1 MLRFLQK
8 ILSLFF
14 LLILL
19 VKPSFTQTL
28 TIKNVSVMNAEG
40 HVRISWEYNG
50 TDNLEIWR
58 DRIETINN
66 LDTIQTITDLSVKS
80 FVDKNAKA
88 HIKPRAY
95 AVVSATN
102 TQNEFSDIVNT
113 YHLTYSY
120 DSCLQQISLEWD
132 TVKSSNFHSTWKAAQ
147 YILHQ
152 DEGGVISSVS
162 VPVTENEYIFEN
174 IKENTQYT
182 YWLETRW
189 QGQDSTSN
197 SNPVEKFTLMP
208 QSPDYINAVS
218 ASVDGADTRLKFDI
232 APNSE
237 LSSYHLYKSDSYN
250 GTYNQ
255 VEMITSEN
263 NTIETIDYNSNP
275 DNTVSYY
282 KLASANACGNETTV
296 SDTIHNI
303 LLTVDNEEYVNTL
316 QWNYFKNG
324 LVNAT
329 YNIYRITEGSQA
341 TLIRSFNNYNTVHDD
356 IEALEGQDLT
366 GQFCYY
372 VVVNQEGSAETSQSN
387 TACVTLNPEV
397 YIPNAFTPNDD
408 GTNDEFK
415 PEFSFL
421 PTDYNLKIYNR
432 WGNVIFESNSAT
444 EPWTG
449 TDTSGKKVPTG
460 TYIYLL
466 QIKTPKGE
474 TIDKRGNIT
483 VFYP

>member
-1 MLRFLQK
+1 MPGNTNNFLNSLLFRIMLRFLRK

-113 YHLTYSY
+113 YHLSYSY

-162 VPVTENEYIFEN
+162 VPVTENEYI
-174 IKENTQYT
+174 
-182 YWLETRW
+182 
-189 QGQDSTSN
+189 
-197 SNPVEKFTLMP
+197 
-208 QSPDYINAVS
+208 
-218 ASVDGADTRLKFDI
+218 LK
-232 APNSE
+232 
-237 LSSYHLYKSDSYN
+237 
-250 GTYNQ
+250 T
-255 VEMITSEN
+255 
-263 NTIETIDYNSNP
+263 
-275 DNTVSYY
+275 
-282 KLASANACGNETTV
+282 
-296 SDTIHNI
+296 
-303 LLTVDNEEYVNTL
+303 
-316 QWNYFKNG
+316 
-324 LVNAT
+324 
-329 YNIYRITEGSQA
+329 
-341 TLIRSFNNYNTVHDD
+341 
-356 IEALEGQDLT
+356 
-366 GQFCYY
+366 
-372 VVVNQEGSAETSQSN
+372 
-387 TACVTLNPEV
+387 
-397 YIPNAFTPNDD
+397 
-408 GTNDEFK
+408 
-415 PEFSFL
+415 
-421 PTDYNLKIYNR
+421 
-432 WGNVIFESNSAT
+432 
-444 EPWTG
+444 
-449 TDTSGKKVPTG
+449 
-460 TYIYLL
+460 
-466 QIKTPKGE
+466 
-474 TIDKRGNIT
+474 
-483 VFYP
+483 